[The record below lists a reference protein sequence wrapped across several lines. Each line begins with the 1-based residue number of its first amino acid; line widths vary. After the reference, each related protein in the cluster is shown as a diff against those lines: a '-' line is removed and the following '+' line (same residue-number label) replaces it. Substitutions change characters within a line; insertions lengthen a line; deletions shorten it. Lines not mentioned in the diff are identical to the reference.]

1 MIGNSSLLGAVLT
14 LVSVASLSMLS
25 LLCLW
30 CKRKTKIIHEE
41 NQIYDP
47 QTFQRGGSRFA
58 VMRSK
63 TVTRP
68 NQIPPTTIEAP
79 VEPAQI
85 AQAVNEEQPKYQNVT
100 DAQMESFEPTY
111 VAPLPI
117 SVYENIVEIEAEKND
132 ADPNPSVYENFITS
146 LSINNDDDD
155 YENSEFL
162 DQVVKQEEDDEPD
175 YVNAD
180 GAAA

>member
-1 MIGNSSLLGAVLT
+1 MIGNSSLLDAVLT

-30 CKRKTKIIHEE
+30 CKRKSKIIHEE

-79 VEPAQI
+79 VEPGQI
-85 AQAVNEEQPKYQNVT
+85 AQDVNEEQPRYQNFT
-100 DAQMESFEPTY
+100 DAQMGSLEPTY
-111 VAPLPI
+111 VAPLPML
-117 SVYENIVEIEAEKND
+117 VYENIVEIETEITD
-132 ADPNPSVYENFITS
+132 ADPSVYENVITS

-155 YENSEFL
+155 YENSDFL